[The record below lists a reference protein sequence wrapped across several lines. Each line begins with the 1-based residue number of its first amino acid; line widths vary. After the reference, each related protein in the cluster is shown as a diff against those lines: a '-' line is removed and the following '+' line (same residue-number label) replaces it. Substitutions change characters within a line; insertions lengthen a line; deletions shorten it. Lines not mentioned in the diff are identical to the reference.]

1 LESETEA
8 PRISPQRLRQV
19 REQIGQ
25 EGTFRLTPA
34 ELHYGCQLAWRN
46 SVRCIGRHFWK
57 KLDLIDLR
65 EAKNEEA
72 VYQGCLQHLRHALHG
87 GALRSTITVFPPADP
102 RGRGPRIW
110 NYQLSRYAGYRL
122 GKGRILGD
130 PMEADF
136 TDLCL
141 GLGWI
146 PPKNRSAFDLLP
158 LVISFPGRP
167 PRLFP
172 PPIRET
178 LQIPIRHPDGP
189 HLDSLH
195 LRWYA
200 VPAVSSL
207 RLEIAG
213 LQFPAAPFSGW
224 YMETEIGARNLG
236 DADRYNLLPEVAR
249 RLGIPRGRPS
259 TLWKDRA
266 LVELNR
272 AVLHS
277 FQQAGVRLIDHHSA
291 AQSHLAF
298 EEAEAKAGRK
308 VYGRWDWLV
317 PPISGSTTPLWNRS
331 YDPTEFSPN
340 FLPQPRPTPDPVP
353 QSPRGANAWSRTAR
367 PGSSLRH

>member
-1 LESETEA
+1 
-8 PRISPQRLRQV
+8 
-19 REQIGQ
+19 
-25 EGTFRLTPA
+25 
-34 ELHYGCQLAWRN
+34 
-46 SVRCIGRHFWK
+46 
-57 KLDLIDLR
+57 
-65 EAKNEEA
+65 
-72 VYQGCLQHLRHALHG
+72 
-87 GALRSTITVFPPADP
+87 
-102 RGRGPRIW
+102 
-110 NYQLSRYAGYRL
+110 
-122 GKGRILGD
+122 
-130 PMEADF
+130 
-136 TDLCL
+136 
-141 GLGWI
+141 
-146 PPKNRSAFDLLP
+146 
-158 LVISFPGRP
+158 
-167 PRLFP
+167 
-172 PPIRET
+172 
-178 LQIPIRHPDGP
+178 
-189 HLDSLH
+189 
-195 LRWYA
+195 

-308 VYGRWDWLV
+308 VHGRWDWLV
-317 PPISGSTTPLWNRS
+317 PPMSGSTTPLWNRS

-340 FLPQPRPTPDPVP
+340 FLPQPWPTPDPAP
-353 QSPRGANAWSRTAR
+353 QSPTGANAQSRPAR